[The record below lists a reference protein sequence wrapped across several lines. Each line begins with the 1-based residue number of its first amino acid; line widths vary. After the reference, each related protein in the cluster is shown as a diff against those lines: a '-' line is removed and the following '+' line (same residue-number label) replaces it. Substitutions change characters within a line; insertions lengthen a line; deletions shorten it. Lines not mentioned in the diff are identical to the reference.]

1 LEAFRRIY
9 AGSPQFAANP
19 IGVFF
24 DPARVYETFKSG
36 TDFETLEKA
45 VYAGA
50 FLPDPIP
57 NIGLPG

>member
-1 LEAFRRIY
+1 MR
-9 AGSPQFAANP
+9 GSPQFAANP
-19 IGVFF
+19 ISVFF
-24 DPARVYETFKSG
+24 DPARVYETFRSG

-45 VYAGA
+45 VYSGF